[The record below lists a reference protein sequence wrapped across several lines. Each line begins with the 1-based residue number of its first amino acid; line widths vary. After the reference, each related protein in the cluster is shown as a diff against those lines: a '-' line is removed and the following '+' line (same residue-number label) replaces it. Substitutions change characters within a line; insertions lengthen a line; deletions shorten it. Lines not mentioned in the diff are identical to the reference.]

1 MGYISS
7 KYYTAVRILGLYKAL
22 GVSKGVE
29 ILLYYVT
36 IGGGVLE
43 SVLG

>member
-7 KYYTAVRILGLYKAL
+7 KYYTAVHILGLYNAL

-36 IGGGVLE
+36 IGEGVLE
-43 SVLG
+43 SVLS